1 MPVPQSQTYGK
12 QDPPVKEAAGGSTLR
27 LVITRVTPLWP
38 RRVYVQW
45 ILRNPTAGTGYF
57 FDVYRSGSYSG
68 PWELI
73 AHDLADTY
81 FHLDDAFESPNDK
94 SGPDLQSTRRV
105 VVYKVTVRRTT
116 TILAE
121 AVQGISAGLDHRRQ
135 GIHRKLARDAYVSLK
150 HGAGTGVAVFKRRWW
165 GEPCPK
171 CLSLTGQSTRS
182 HCGTCNGTGI
192 TYGYWEPVYTYAQR
206 TASPMNAQLGVP
218 GQIDVNRMRALLPC
232 IPQVDPL
239 DFLVFL
245 QDNKRYQVENIGGSE
260 IHGVSVH
267 QEVDITELARSAVE
281 YNLKADPWRD
291 PQWF

>member
-1 MPVPQSQTYGK
+1 MPVPQSQTFGK
-12 QDPPVKEAAGGSTLR
+12 QDPPVKEAAGTHR
-27 LVITRVTPLWP
+27 LNITRVTPLWP

-45 ILRNPTAGTGYF
+45 ILRNPVSGTGYF
-57 FDVYRSGSYSG
+57 FDVFRSGSFEG
-68 PWELI
+68 PWTRI
-73 AHDLADTY
+73 AHDLQDIY
-81 FHLDDAFESPNDK
+81 YYLDDGFAATFDR
-94 SGPDLQSTRRV
+94 SGPDLQSIRREI
-105 VVYKVTVRRTT
+105 VYKVTVRRTAP

-121 AVQGISAGLDHRRQ
+121 AVQDISAGLDHRRQ

-150 HGAGTGVAVFKRRWW
+150 KGAGTRVAVFKRRWW
-165 GEPCPK
+165 GTPCPK

-192 TYGYWEPVYTYAQR
+192 TYGYWDPVYTYAQR
-206 TASPMNAQLGVP
+206 TASPVHAQVGVA
-218 GQIDVNRMRALLPC
+218 GQLDINRMRALLPY

-245 QDNKRYQVENIGGSE
+245 QDNKRYQIENIGGSE
-260 IHGVSVH
+260 IHSVTVH
-267 QEVDITELARSAVE
+267 QEVDITELARSSVE